1 MATTDGSK
9 ATAGWNRREFVG
21 AAGLLAIALGLPG
34 CVTATAATT
43 TSATTTLA
51 PEEAPT
57 DRQLAMLREVSQI
70 VLPAT
75 DTPGAGDA
83 EVGAFVAM
91 ALAHGMEA
99 SRTPLAPAARTF
111 ASASFLRGDGSLRY
125 VDWLD
130 DQLGADFLDQ
140 APAARI
146 EKVRTLDTAA
156 YAPDGG
162 AHPWRKVKALILLG
176 YYTSEIGGSQELQ
189 YAPLPGRYDPAVPV
203 QPGERAY
210 SNEWTGVD
218 FG

>member
-1 MATTDGSK
+1 LDLMAEK
-9 ATAGWNRREFVG
+9 AKAGWNRREFVG

-34 CVTATAATT
+34 CVTAT
-43 TSATTTLA
+43 TLEA
-51 PEEAPT
+51 SEAPS
-57 DRQLAMLREVSQI
+57 DGQLAMLREVAQI
-70 VLPAT
+70 VIPAT

-83 EVGAFVAM
+83 GVGAFVAM

-99 SRTPLAPAARTF
+99 TRAPLAPAAQAYAAARY
-111 ASASFLRGDGSLRY
+111 LRAESSLRY

-130 DQLGADFLDQ
+130 DRLGADFMDQ

-146 EKVRTLDTAA
+146 DKVRALDTAA
-156 YAPDGG
+156 YAADAG
-162 AHPWRKVKALILLG
+162 AHPWRKVKGLILLG
-176 YYTSEIGGSQELQ
+176 YYTSEIGGAQELQ
-189 YAPLPGRYDPAVPV
+189 YAPLPGRFDPAVPV

>member
-1 MATTDGSK
+1 MART
-9 ATAGWNRREFVG
+9 AQAGWNRREFVG

-34 CVTATAATT
+34 CVTA
-43 TSATTTLA
+43 SALPA
-51 PEEAPT
+51 EEAPT

-99 SRTPLAPAARTF
+99 SRAPLPPAAQTF
-111 ASASFLRGDGSLRY
+111 ASNRFLRADGSLRY
-125 VDWLD
+125 IDWLD
-130 DQLGADFLDQ
+130 DQLGAGFLED
-140 APAARI
+140 APGARLD
-146 EKVRTLDTAA
+146 KVRAIDAAA
-156 YAPDGG
+156 YAADAG
-162 AHPWRKVKALILLG
+162 AHPWRKLKALILLG
-176 YYTSEIGGSQELQ
+176 YYTAEIGGSQELQ
-189 YAPLPGRYDPAVPV
+189 YAPLPGRFDPAVPV

-210 SNEWTGVD
+210 SNEWTGVE

>member
-1 MATTDGSK
+1 MAET
-9 ATAGWNRREFVG
+9 AEAGWNRREFVG

-34 CVTATAATT
+34 CVTAT
-43 TSATTTLA
+43 TLPA
-51 PEEAPT
+51 QEAPT
-57 DRQLAMLREVSQI
+57 DRQLAMLREVAQI
-70 VLPAT
+70 VIPAT

-99 SRTPLAPAARTF
+99 SRTPLTPAAQAYAAQNFRR
-111 ASASFLRGDGSLRY
+111 SDGSLRY

-130 DQLGADFLDQ
+130 DQLGAAFLEQ
-140 APAARI
+140 PPAAQVER
-146 EKVRTLDTAA
+146 VRALDAAA
-156 YAPDGG
+156 YAADAG

-176 YYTSEIGGSQELQ
+176 YYTSEIGGAQELR
-189 YAPLPGRYDPAVPV
+189 YAPLPGRYDPAVPL

>member
-1 MATTDGSK
+1 MAIT
-9 ATAGWNRREFVG
+9 AEAGWNRREFVG

-34 CVTATAATT
+34 CVTATALEP
-43 TSATTTLA
+43 S
-51 PEEAPT
+51 EAPT
-57 DRQLAMLREVSQI
+57 DRQLALLREVAQI
-70 VLPAT
+70 VIPAT

-83 EVGAFVAM
+83 GVGAFVAM

-99 SRTPLAPAARTF
+99 SRAPLSPAAQTF
-111 ASASFLRGDGSLRY
+111 ASTRFLRSDGSLRY

-130 DQLGADFLDQ
+130 GQLGADFLEQ

-146 EKVRTLDTAA
+146 EKVRALDAA
-156 YAPDGG
+156 GYAADAG

-176 YYTSEIGGSQELQ
+176 YYTSEVGGAQELQ
-189 YAPLPGRYDPAVPV
+189 YAPLPGRFDPAVPV

>member
-1 MATTDGSK
+1 MAIT
-9 ATAGWNRREFVG
+9 AEAGWNRREFVG

-34 CVTATAATT
+34 CVTAT
-43 TSATTTLA
+43 TLP

-57 DRQLAMLREVSQI
+57 ERQLVMLREVAQI
-70 VLPAT
+70 VIPAT

-99 SRTPLAPAARTF
+99 SRAPLAPAARAF
-111 ASASFLRGDGSLRY
+111 AADHFLRTDGSLRY

-130 DQLGADFLDQ
+130 DRLGTDFLEQ
-140 APAARI
+140 APAARFEI
-146 EKVRTLDTAA
+146 VRALDAAA
-156 YAPDGG
+156 YAADAG

-176 YYTSEIGGSQELQ
+176 YYTSEIGGAQELR
-189 YAPLPGRYDPAVPV
+189 YAPLPGRFDPAVPM

>member
-1 MATTDGSK
+1 MATGTG
-9 ATAGWNRREFVG
+9 AGWNRREFVG

-34 CVTATAATT
+34 CVSASAGAAD
-43 TSATTTLA
+43 LA
-51 PEEAPT
+51 AALPPEEAPN

-70 VLPAT
+70 VIPAT

-99 SRTPLAPAARTF
+99 ARAPLPPAAQTF
-111 ASASFLRGDGSLRY
+111 ASTRFLRADGSLRY

-130 DQLGADFLDQ
+130 DVLGVGFLEE
-140 APAARI
+140 APAARL
-146 EKVRTLDTAA
+146 EKVRALDAA
-156 YAPDGG
+156 GYAQNAG

-189 YAPLPGRYDPAVPV
+189 YAPLPGRFDPAVPV

-210 SNEWTGVD
+210 SNEWTGVE